1 MHKVLHILNGDST
14 AQILQK
20 TSIPGDVIVWR
31 EKLCEGPLQKEVG
44 SDQFWMSR
52 YAFFENELTVSR
64 LEYFDK
70 TIKEIVKIENIA
82 NYKEVVLWF
91 EFDLF
96 CQINLLALCTYL
108 LKYYRKDVKFSLICT
123 GREDGK
129 KSLQTL
135 SDYHP
140 KEYQY
145 LLDNRITLSR
155 NNLLFA
161 EESWNLYV
169 EDDREKLKEF
179 DFNKSSKFNYL
190 QLAVNQHL
198 QRFPKHNGLNQIENK
213 ILEMINFEVLSK
225 KDLIKKLLIWQQKET
240 IYGFGDLQYSLKL
253 DKLKNYYFMNND
265 CYVLNEKGK
274 ELIR

>member
-1 MHKVLHILNGDST
+1 MHKILHILNGDST

-20 TSIPGDVIVWR
+20 TSIPGDVVVWR
-31 EKLCEGPLQKEVG
+31 EMLCEGPLQKEVG

-52 YAFFENELTVSR
+52 YAFFENELAVSR

-70 TIKEIVKIENIA
+70 TIKEIVKIEDIS
-82 NYKEVVLWF
+82 NYEEVVLWF

-123 GREDGK
+123 GREEGK

-135 SDYHP
+135 SDYRP
-140 KEYQY
+140 EEYQS
-145 LLDNRITLSR
+145 LLNNRITLSR

-161 EESWNLYV
+161 EESWNVYV
-169 EDDREKLKEF
+169 ENDREKLKKF
-179 DFNKSSKFNYL
+179 NFNKSSKFNYL
-190 QLAVNQHL
+190 QLAVNQHI

-253 DKLKNYYFMNND
+253 DKLKKYYFMKNN
-265 CYVLNEKGK
+265 YFVLNEKGK
-274 ELIR
+274 ELVR

>member
-1 MHKVLHILNGDST
+1 MHKILHILNGDST

-20 TSIPGDVIVWR
+20 TSIPGDVVVWR
-31 EKLCEGPLQKEVG
+31 EMLCEGPLQKEVG

-52 YAFFENELTVSR
+52 YAFFENELAVSR

-70 TIKEIVKIENIA
+70 TIKEIVKIEDIS
-82 NYKEVVLWF
+82 NYEEVVLWF

-123 GREDGK
+123 GREEGK

-135 SDYHP
+135 SDYRP
-140 KEYQY
+140 EEYQS
-145 LLDNRITLSR
+145 LLNNRITLSR

-161 EESWNLYV
+161 EESWNVYV
-169 EDDREKLKEF
+169 ENDREKLKKF
-179 DFNKSSKFNYL
+179 NFNKSSKFNYL
-190 QLAVNQHL
+190 QLAVNQHI

-253 DKLKNYYFMNND
+253 DKLKKYYFMKNN
-265 CYVLNEKGK
+265 YFVLNEKGK
-274 ELIR
+274 KLVR